1 MVTWRAYIFAS
12 ETTFKQFIKAISVL
26 VEQSLKMDW
35 SPEVPKWCNSTTKR
49 YLLKMD
55 QACLTFHH
63 MKIQAKQQLE
73 LWGQAE
79 KCQEVQ
85 VFGMLLVIICH
96 V

>member
-1 MVTWRAYIFAS
+1 
-12 ETTFKQFIKAISVL
+12 
-26 VEQSLKMDW
+26 MDW

-63 MKIQAKQQLE
+63 VNKEAKQQLE
-73 LWGQAE
+73 LWGQAA

-85 VFGMLLVIICH
+85 LIFNSISLFSTFSIYTSSFFK
-96 V
+96 